1 MRSLSRTA
9 GSVVMNMPAEGGPGT
24 ERAVTL
30 MLTGD
35 VMTGRGIDQILP
47 HPVSPEL
54 YEPFV
59 RDARDYVR
67 LAESVNG
74 EIPRPAPFDYLW
86 GDALTELARFRPA
99 IRLINLETAVTRHA
113 APWPDKGINYRMHP
127 DNIGCLPA
135 ADIQCCALANNHVLD
150 WNYAGLEETLDV
162 LERNGIGYA
171 GAGKTAASATRP
183 AQLPLAS
190 GGKVRVWSF
199 GLTDSGIP
207 EEWQATRTQAGVHLI
222 HEDSPAEVEA
232 LARSIET
239 EKGSGDIVVISVH
252 WGSNWG
258 YEIPAAHRH
267 LAHRLIDA
275 GADIIHGHS
284 SHHPRGL
291 EVYRGKPILYGCGD
305 LINDYEG
312 IGGHEAFQP
321 DLALLVFCRWQ
332 LDRNEPGALWLTP
345 LRRRRFTLEYA
356 SDDEARWLQD
366 TLNQVSQPGTPSL
379 TLDWDNRLHWIG

>member
-1 MRSLSRTA
+1 MTTQ
-9 GSVVMNMPAEGGPGT
+9 PQAEPDT
-24 ERAVTL
+24 EQSVTL

-47 HPVSPEL
+47 HPASPEL

-67 LAESVNG
+67 LAERANG
-74 EIPRPAPFDYLW
+74 EVLRPAPFDYIW
-86 GDALTELARFRPA
+86 GDALAELARFGPA

-113 APWPDKGINYRMHP
+113 TPWPDKGINYRMHP
-127 DNIGCLPA
+127 DNIGCLRA
-135 ADIQCCALANNHVLD
+135 ADVQCCTLANNHVLD
-150 WNYAGLEETLDV
+150 WHYAGLEETLAV
-162 LERNGIGYA
+162 LERSGIAYA
-171 GAGKTAASATRP
+171 GAGENLADASRP
-183 AQLPLAS
+183 ARLPLAS
-190 GGKVRVWSF
+190 GGKVLVWSF

-207 EEWQATRTQAGVHLI
+207 EEWQATRSQAGVHLV

-232 LARSIET
+232 LARGIET
-239 EKGSGDIVVISVH
+239 EKGRGDIAVMSVH

-258 YEIPAAHRH
+258 YEIPATHRH

-284 SHHPRGL
+284 SHHPRGM

-312 IGGHEAFQP
+312 IGGHEEFHP
-321 DLALLVFCRWQ
+321 DLALLIFCRWQ
-332 LDRNEPGALWLTP
+332 LDREAPGALWMTP
-345 LRRRRFTLEYA
+345 LRRRHFALEHV
-356 SDDEARWLQD
+356 SEDEAHWLRD
-366 TLNQVSQPGTPSL
+366 TLTQERRPGSPPL
-379 TLDWDNRLHWIG
+379 TVDRDNRLRWQHAQATATS